1 MKLSNE
7 DINKYMDR
15 LKSAQHELNT
25 VINAVQSDCLHESI
39 AECDYKPSEFF
50 NALAPMRVCLDCGL
64 SEEGWGCGF
73 RILREKVSGLTP
85 RKISREDLYSIRCGK
100 YISQGD

>member
-1 MKLSNE
+1 MKLTNE
-7 DINKYMDR
+7 KINNQL
-15 LKSAQHELNT
+15 LKLKEAQNNLQE
-25 VINAVQSDCLHESI
+25 VINEVQSECSHDNI

-50 NALAPMRVCLDCGL
+50 NAQPPMRVCLDCGM

-73 RILREKVSGLTP
+73 KVLREKVAGLTP

-100 YISQGD
+100 YITQ